1 MERAE
6 VDILLAI
13 AKSYYD
19 GFRVNKQKGDDW
31 HKVLKGY
38 SFTTLE
44 KNLRVHALRSSHPPK
59 VADLIRGPYRDPGTR
74 AVADRPET
82 ELISWTK

>member
-1 MERAE
+1 MEREE
-6 VDILLAI
+6 VDTLLANV
-13 AKSYYD
+13 KSYYD
-19 GFRVNKQKGDDW
+19 SFRVNRKKADDW
-31 HKVLKGY
+31 HKILKGY

-44 KNLRVHALRSSHPPK
+44 KNLQVHTGRSSRPPV

-82 ELISWTK
+82 ELVSWNR